1 MGQFPQQFLGLNK
14 GLSEFDRPNDFT
26 AAVLYQTKGSR
37 WLRNFEIS
45 PMFTAHDGLPLY
57 IGQTNENPA
66 QAGTNQQ
73 RPNDVNPSVSLY
85 AAEVPNGTGVQYLLP
100 VSSSSFPLQPSGPL
114 FIGSG
119 PSRTQVLPVGIGSL
133 GRNVVRAPG
142 QVDLNISVGRSLYL
156 RERLRLTM
164 RMEAYNA
171 LNRTNFAAPSS
182 SLTLTTNSVGQP
194 IWNSPTFGLITVAN
208 QPRFLQLVGRFDF

>member
-1 MGQFPQQFLGLNK
+1 VGQFPQQFLALNK

-26 AAVLYQTKGSR
+26 AAVLYQTKGNR

-57 IGQTNENPA
+57 IGQTNQNPA

-73 RPNDVNPSVSLY
+73 RPNDANPSISLY

-100 VSSSSFPLQPSGPL
+100 VSSSSFPLQPAGPL

-182 SLTLTTNSVGQP
+182 NLTLTTNSVGQP